1 MPASIPTICAS
12 CSATSTCAA
21 GSQIKYCAMPATL
34 TGSYVNARNRGLS
47 ACIILPSS
55 TSASTSSMV
64 AFLISKGHLL
74 CDCRDHD
81 GQRHVLAHTHL
92 PFLVPRRLDVD
103 CRHACDE
110 PRRRAHRL
118 VGSLRELAQTLES
131 RRLEAM
137 RGYVSQDAHLVEVRY
152 SARVRARSEEH
163 TSGLQSLENN

>member
-34 TGSYVNARNRGLS
+34 AGSYVNVRNRGLS
-47 ACIILPSS
+47 ACIISPSS
-55 TSASTSSMV
+55 TSADTSSSV

-118 VGSLRELAQTLES
+118 VGALPELAQPTDRPACAE
-131 RRLEAM
+131 M
-137 RGYVSQDAHLVEVRY
+137 RGSVHPQPQLVEVFRG
-152 SARVRARSEEH
+152 AHAAPATRAAVAERP
-163 TSGLQSLENN
+163 